1 MLRKTKALK
10 TKTREINFISVNL
23 YELLG
28 FDFDYNTLDVGTLQ
42 NELTKFIKSKY
53 VVIPQKLKIELIY

>member
-1 MLRKTKALK
+1 MLRKKRALK
-10 TKTREINFISVNL
+10 TKNKEINFISVNL

-42 NELTKFIKSKY
+42 NELTKFIKGKY
-53 VVIPQKLKIELIY
+53 VVIPQKLKIELVY